1 MEVYSPA
8 EDSWL
13 LKEAILKEDLK
24 GKNCLD
30 MGTGNGIQSRAM
42 MKAGAKKVTAVDINP
57 DAIKKAME
65 DNSKLKEKITFFEG
79 DLFQFIHNNP
89 AERFDFIAFNP
100 PYVPSVGIKWK
111 DLDGGE
117 RGREVIDIFLEEFE
131 KVLEDKGVLL
141 LLVSSH
147 NNEKEVV
154 DVLNKKGFVSQIIL
168 EKKLFFEKLFVIR
181 SER

>member
-1 MEVYSPA
+1 MEIYSPA

-13 LKEAILKEDLK
+13 LEEAILKENLK

-30 MGTGNGIQSRAM
+30 MGTGSGIQSRAM

-57 DAIKKAME
+57 EALERLKTQFVGQNFEAIR
-65 DNSKLKEKITFFEG
+65 S
-79 DLFQFIHNNP
+79 DLFNNVKGK
-89 AERFDFIAFNP
+89 FDFIAFNP
-100 PYVPSVGIKWK
+100 PYVPSEGIKWK
-111 DLDGGE
+111 DTDGGKK
-117 RGREVIDIFLEEFE
+117 GRAVIDVFIKEFP
-131 KVLEDKGVLL
+131 KVLVGGGVLL

-147 NNEKEVV
+147 NNEKEIIEL
-154 DVLNKKGFVSQIIL
+154 LNKKGFVSQIIL